1 MKRLQNH
8 LIGIDQGEILLFS
21 DFQDNGEMWTGT
33 GPREARS
40 PVAFSQTFRKP
51 PAVQVSVSLWDV
63 HHESAV
69 RAEIKAEE
77 ITLEGCD
84 IVFKTWSDS
93 RIARVR
99 VAWMAIGELPHED
112 DWELY

>member
-8 LIGIDQGEILLFS
+8 LIGIDQGEVVLFS
-21 DFQDNGEMWTGT
+21 HFENDGQMWSGEGA
-33 GPREARS
+33 REARKTVS
-40 PVAFSQTFRKP
+40 FQNAFRKP

-63 HHESAV
+63 HGQSPL
-69 RAEIKAEE
+69 RAEVTAQT
-77 ITLEGCD
+77 ITESTCD
-84 IVFKTWSDS
+84 IVFKTWADS
-93 RIARVR
+93 RIARIR